1 MVKELF
7 YTQIGMTSLVAL
19 IATILVGIVVSVLMV
34 TKVLKEKE

>member
-7 YTQIGMTSLVAL
+7 HTQIGMTSLVAL
-19 IATILVGIVVSVLMV
+19 VATILVGIVVSVLMV